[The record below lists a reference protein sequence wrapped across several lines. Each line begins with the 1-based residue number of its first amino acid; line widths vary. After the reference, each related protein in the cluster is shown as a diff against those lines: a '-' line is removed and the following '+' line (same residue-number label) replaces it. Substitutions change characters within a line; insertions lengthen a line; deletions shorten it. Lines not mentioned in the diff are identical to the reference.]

1 MLRLLAWLGS
11 MKWEWSFIKF
21 QLKKCTT
28 RQWKKYCEGEL
39 YRPYYRAARVTSHT
53 VIFLLCWK
61 RPAVKKSISV
71 FQRLIVWKAVLL
83 FMLVKP
89 ILISVTELPKAW
101 DFASFN
107 IISLQNHVTSFIGEI
122 NSVFGE
128 EGNLF
133 EFLIWLFWFDHSY
146 EKII

>member
-28 RQWKKYCEGEL
+28 RQWKKYGEGEL

-71 FQRLIVWKAVLL
+71 FQRLIVWKAV
-83 FMLVKP
+83 FTP
-89 ILISVTELPKAW
+89 VTELPCDFYWSQSFSLTILVKYLLQKCEFYYKRRGNVLESLWGLFGSKASHW
-101 DFASFN
+101 PF
-107 IISLQNHVTSFIGEI
+107 T
-122 NSVFGE
+122 
-128 EGNLF
+128 
-133 EFLIWLFWFDHSY
+133 
-146 EKII
+146 